1 MPELC
6 RFSGII
12 IRMYFDDHA
21 PPHFHAVY
29 GEEEAVIEI
38 DSLTVLQGRL
48 SPRAY
53 GLVAEWAALH
63 QEELREAWNR
73 AKRLESPG
81 KIAPLE

>member
-21 PPHFHAVY
+21 PHHFHATY

-48 SPRAY
+48 SQRAY
-53 GLVAEWAALH
+53 GLAAEWAALH

>member
-6 RFSGII
+6 RFHGII

-21 PPHFHAVY
+21 PPHFHAMY

-38 DSLTVLQGRL
+38 DNLAVLQGRL
-48 SPRAY
+48 SQRAY
-53 GLVAEWAALH
+53 RLVAEWAALH
-63 QEELREAWNR
+63 QKELREAWNR
-73 AKRLESPG
+73 AKQLESPG